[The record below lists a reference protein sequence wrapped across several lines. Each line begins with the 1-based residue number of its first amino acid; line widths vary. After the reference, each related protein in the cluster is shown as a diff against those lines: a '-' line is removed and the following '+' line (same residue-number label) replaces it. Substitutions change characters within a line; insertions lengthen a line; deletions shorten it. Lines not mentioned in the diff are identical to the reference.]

1 MYQDAF
7 PRSIFFC
14 SALAEWYIIPSSMP
28 ATVNTPPTM
37 AHTPVRKCVK
47 DRLCSVSWT
56 IIGLR
61 SYMKNT
67 PVISQRNGTVIERK
81 NESCCSSHPPRL
93 SGWCMLRCGSSNM
106 ERWEWDLGMY
116 KFYIPGSPVSP
127 WTALATFL
135 CLVTE
140 NWLVFNVCSE
150 IVCVSVHDV
159 IVIV

>member
-67 PVISQRNGTVIERK
+67 PVTSQRNGTVIKCK
-81 NESCCSSHPPRL
+81 NESCILHAVLNPTPLNDTCWDVGVAIWKDWNGTWECTSYTYLGVRFHHELLLLL
-93 SGWCMLRCGSSNM
+93 SC
-106 ERWEWDLGMY
+106 
-116 KFYIPGSPVSP
+116 
-127 WTALATFL
+127 A
-135 CLVTE
+135 
-140 NWLVFNVCSE
+140 
-150 IVCVSVHDV
+150 
-159 IVIV
+159 

>member
-56 IIGLR
+56 IMGLR

-67 PVISQRNGTVIERK
+67 PVTSQRK
-81 NESCCSSHPPRL
+81 
-93 SGWCMLRCGSSNM
+93 WCG
-106 ERWEWDLGMY
+106 Y
-116 KFYIPGSPVSP
+116 KELYARIKAVYTMQS
-127 WTALATFL
+127 L
-135 CLVTE
+135 
-140 NWLVFNVCSE
+140 
-150 IVCVSVHDV
+150 
-159 IVIV
+159 